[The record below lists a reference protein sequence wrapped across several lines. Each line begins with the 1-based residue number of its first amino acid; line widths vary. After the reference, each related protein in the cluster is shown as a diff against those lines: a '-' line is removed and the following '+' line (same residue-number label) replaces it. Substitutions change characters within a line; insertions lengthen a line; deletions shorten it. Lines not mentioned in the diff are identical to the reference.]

1 MTPWQ
6 RNLRALGTARA
17 GVHVA
22 FTGAKFMTPSTAQAQ
37 GDVEDVANN
46 FEGEIREFV
55 RRDFTSLKRT
65 DAGSGEFAA
74 SNIRSLVQR
83 VAGTSLQ
90 EIDNLIG
97 ELQNLRDYI
106 ANEGERVQREITG
119 YAQLNHAALTS
130 TRIISDS
137 MAKWK
142 DALDEAKSS

>member
-1 MTPWQ
+1 ME
-6 RNLRALGTARA
+6 RHLRALSAARA
-17 GVHVA
+17 GFHVA
-22 FTGAKFMTPSTAQAQ
+22 LTGAEFMTPSTAQAQ
-37 GDVEDVANN
+37 DDVEDVANN

-55 RRDFTSLKRT
+55 RRDFTPLKRT

-137 MAKWK
+137 MSKWK

>member
-1 MTPWQ
+1 MNPT
-6 RNLRALGTARA
+6 
-17 GVHVA
+17 
-22 FTGAKFMTPSTAQAQ
+22 TAQ
-37 GDVEDVANN
+37 DVDDFATT

-55 RRDFTSLKRT
+55 RRDFASLKQPESLKRP
-65 DAGSGEFAA
+65 DIGSGEFAA

-97 ELQNLRDYI
+97 ELQNLRDHI

-137 MAKWK
+137 MSKWK
-142 DALDEAKSS
+142 DALDEAKSA

>member
-1 MTPWQ
+1 ME
-6 RNLRALGTARA
+6 RHLRALSAARV
-17 GVHVA
+17 GFHVA
-22 FTGAKFMTPSTAQAQ
+22 LTGAEFMTPSTAQAQ
-37 GDVEDVANN
+37 DDVEDVANN

-55 RRDFTSLKRT
+55 RRDFTPLKRT

-137 MAKWK
+137 MSKWK

>member
-1 MTPWQ
+1 MHFDQDRTT
-6 RNLRALGTARA
+6 LVAAISRA
-17 GVHVA
+17 GH
-22 FTGAKFMTPSTAQAQ
+22 P
-37 GDVEDVANN
+37 
-46 FEGEIREFV
+46 FV
-55 RRDFTSLKRT
+55 RRDFAPLKRPESLKRP
-65 DAGSGEFAA
+65 DLGSGEFAA

-119 YAQLNHAALTS
+119 YAQLNHATLTS

-137 MAKWK
+137 MSKWK
-142 DALDEAKSS
+142 DALDEAKSA